1 MRRII
6 LASSSP
12 RRRELMEMLGL
23 KFRVVKSNVEEKL
36 NPRLGPR
43 AQAEALSRQKAEA
56 VAEKYDD
63 AVVIGADTLVVVDS
77 EILGKPKDN
86 TSAERM
92 LRKLSGREQ
101 EVITG
106 FTILDTAKRQSV
118 TKSVVS
124 KLVMRKLT
132 AAEIA
137 AYIDKEIVLD
147 KAGSYAINGIGAIFF
162 ERIEGDYY
170 NIVGLPLYALSQELK
185 RMGIRIL

>member
-1 MRRII
+1 
-6 LASSSP
+6 
-12 RRRELMEMLGL
+12 MEMLGL

-185 RMGIRIL
+185 RMGIRLL

>member
-1 MRRII
+1 MRKII

-185 RMGIRIL
+185 RMGIRLL